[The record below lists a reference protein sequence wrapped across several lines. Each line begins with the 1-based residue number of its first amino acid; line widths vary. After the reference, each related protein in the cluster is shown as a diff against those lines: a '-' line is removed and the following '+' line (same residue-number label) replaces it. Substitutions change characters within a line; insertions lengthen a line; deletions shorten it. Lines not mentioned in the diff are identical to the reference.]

1 MADPSATIFNIQR
14 YSIDD
19 GPGIRTIVF
28 LKGCPLRCLWCCNP
42 ESQHPRPEV
51 SHNDKLCVKCGRCAA
66 ACPNGAIRMTE
77 GGPEIDREKCVGC
90 GTCAEACIPGAMKR
104 IGDERT
110 VSDVYRIAY
119 KDAQFYKESGG
130 GVTVSGG
137 EPLMHVDFVCELF
150 RRCHA
155 DGINTAVETCGMVP
169 REAIERVRPLTDLF
183 LFDIKQMD
191 SETHKRLTG
200 VGNEQI
206 LRNLEWLAQQNANI
220 LIRLPLIPGM
230 NDSDA
235 DMEAVCAKMDSL
247 GLKRAELMPYHN
259 YGMGK
264 YAQLGLEYALTELKK
279 HPQERLKEIHDIFE
293 AHGIECIYIK

>member
-1 MADPSATIFNIQR
+1 MAEPSATIFNIQR

-42 ESQHPRPEV
+42 ESQHPQPEV
-51 SHNDKLCVKCGRCAA
+51 THNATLCVKCGRCAA

-77 GGPEIDREKCVGC
+77 NGPAIDREKCVGC

-104 IGDERT
+104 IGDTRT

-119 KDAQFYKESGG
+119 KDAAFYAESGG

-137 EPLMHVDFVCELF
+137 EPLMHIDFVCELF
-150 RRCHA
+150 RRCHE

-169 REAIERVRPLTDLF
+169 REALERVLPLTDLF
-183 LFDIKQMD
+183 LYDIKQMD
-191 SETHKRLTG
+191 SARHRELTG

-206 LRNLEWLAQQNANI
+206 QDNLAWLVSQGANI

-230 NDSDA
+230 NDSDG
-235 DMEAVCAKMDSL
+235 DMRAVCARMKAL
-247 GLKRAELMPYHN
+247 GLKSAELMPYHN

-264 YAQLGLEYALTELKK
+264 YEQLGLEYSLTDLQK
-279 HPQERLKEIHDIFE
+279 HSQARLKEIHDIFE
-293 AHGIECIYIK
+293 ADGIECIYIK

>member
-1 MADPSATIFNIQR
+1 MTEPSATIFNIQR

-42 ESQHPRPEV
+42 ESQHPQPEV
-51 SHNDKLCVKCGRCAA
+51 THNATLCVQCGRCAA

-77 GGPEIDREKCVGC
+77 TGPVIDREKCVGC

-104 IGDERT
+104 IGDART

-119 KDAQFYKESGG
+119 KDAAFYQESGG

-137 EPLMHVDFVCELF
+137 EPLMHIDFVCELF
-150 RRCHA
+150 RRCHE

-169 REAIERVRPLTDLF
+169 REALERVMPLTDLF
-183 LFDIKQMD
+183 LYDIKQMD
-191 SETHKRLTG
+191 SARHKELTG

-206 LRNLEWLAQQNANI
+206 QDNLAWLVSQGANI

-230 NDSDA
+230 NDADA
-235 DMEAVCAKMDSL
+235 DMRAVCARMKAL
-247 GLKRAELMPYHN
+247 GLTHAELMPYHN

-264 YAQLGLEYALTELKK
+264 YEQLGLEYSLTALQK
-279 HPQERLKEIHDIFE
+279 HSQARLKEIHDIFE
-293 AHGIECIYIK
+293 ADGIECIYIK